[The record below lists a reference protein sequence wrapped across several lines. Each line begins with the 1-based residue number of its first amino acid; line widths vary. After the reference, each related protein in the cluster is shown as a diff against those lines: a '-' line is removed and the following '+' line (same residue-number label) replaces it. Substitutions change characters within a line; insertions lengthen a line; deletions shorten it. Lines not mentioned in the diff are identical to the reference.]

1 MMPQTTSLIGIQ
13 LVQRGKKL
21 AMRYQMN
28 GPPLADSNG
37 HHTKSMSESECS
49 AFRQSKKVKVSFSRE
64 GSPKNSINLVGGSK
78 IKFIVQF
85 HFGKALVFSDTEK
98 KTIGKTHNVKT
109 SAARQAW
116 KREIDSIGRDLGFLA
131 GSL

>member
-1 MMPQTTSLIGIQ
+1 MGLRWQT
-13 LVQRGKKL
+13 
-21 AMRYQMN
+21 AMATTPNQCRNQN
-28 GPPLADSNG
+28 ALRSDGP
-37 HHTKSMSESECS
+37 KR
-49 AFRQSKKVKVSFSRE
+49 FRFLFSPE

-116 KREIDSIGRDLGFLA
+116 KREIDSIGQDLGFIA
-131 GSL
+131 GSQ

>member
-1 MMPQTTSLIGIQ
+1 
-13 LVQRGKKL
+13 
-21 AMRYQMN
+21 MN

-37 HHTKSMSESECS
+37 HQTKSMSESECS
-49 AFRQSKKVKVSFSRE
+49 AFRRSKKVKVSFSHE

-78 IKFIVQF
+78 IKFIAQF
-85 HFGKALVFSDTEK
+85 HVGKALVFFDTEK

-116 KREIDSIGRDLGFLA
+116 KREIDSIGQDSASLLGA
-131 GSL
+131 CEPCATATSSLSRMIFR